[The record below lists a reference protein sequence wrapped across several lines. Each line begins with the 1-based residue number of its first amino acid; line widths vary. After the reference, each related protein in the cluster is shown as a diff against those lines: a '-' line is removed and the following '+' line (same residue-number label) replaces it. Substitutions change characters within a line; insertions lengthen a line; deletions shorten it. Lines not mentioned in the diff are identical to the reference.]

1 MIRKAT
7 EKDFDFVYSM
17 YMHPFINPYLL
28 YEIMDNEMFLPI
40 YNDLLQKEIKYIY
53 EDEGESIGMFKLVPL
68 TYRASHIA
76 YLGGLAVNPSYS
88 GKGYGYKMLE
98 EIVEFAKH
106 KDFIRIEL
114 TVSVTNK
121 KAIHLYTKAGFEK
134 EGIMKKL
141 TYLKSEN
148 KYLDEVL
155 MAYIV
160 E

>member
-7 EKDFDFVYSM
+7 ENDFDFVYSM

-28 YEIMDNEMFLPI
+28 YEIMDRESFLPI

-53 EDEGESIGMFKLVPL
+53 EDEGERIGMFKLAPL

-88 GKGYGYKMLE
+88 SKGYGYKMLE
-98 EIVEFAKH
+98 GIIEFAKQ
-106 KDFIRIEL
+106 KGFIRLEL

-141 TYLKSEN
+141 TYLKSEDR
-148 KYLDEVL
+148 YLDEVL